1 MTPDQEKELRGQ
13 AEAEGLD
20 ADAVIAAAKRL
31 EADAPP
37 DAKAKDKA
45 ADPAAAPEQPKLFQ
59 YHLPFV
65 TVREVR
71 STWLGLTDPFPG
83 DSEVAAVWAAK
94 NGADGGGTPPP
105 AAPA

>member
-1 MTPDQEKELRGQ
+1 MTPDQEKELCAQ
-13 AEAEGLD
+13 ATAAGLD
-20 ADAVIAAAKRL
+20 ADAVLAAAKRL
-31 EADAPP
+31 ENADTSSAPS
-37 DAKAKDKA
+37 A
-45 ADPAAAPEQPKLFQ
+45 EQPKLFQ

-94 NGADGGGTPPP
+94 NGGGGGTPPP